1 MRSAL
6 LLLLATLVIML
17 GVLEGASRWIFADVT
32 STADGTSFFGKR
44 WLRQYEGPLNA
55 HGFREREIEAKPPGV
70 LRVVVVGDSFT
81 YGQGIA
87 REDRLTERLDVILG
101 PAVEV
106 YNFGIFGANYPEH
119 ATIMATAID
128 VAEPDFVILQWY
140 TNDMQPPDAQRG
152 GASYLAGPLHPHLNP
167 HSALYFLANTAFMR
181 VQRAVGLAPTFGDQF
196 APFHDPKSAEARDAR
211 ARLERVLDIAREA
224 ATPHGIILW
233 PSVGVRVRADDFMG
247 EEALISQ
254 VLDVCH
260 DRSLPCLDLRPALR
274 VVPIDDSLT
283 VNQFD
288 THPNALANQHA
299 AEATARWLRR
309 HLPSLPGQAPGGEAQ
324 AVDPRL
330 PSRAFASR

>member
-17 GVLEGASRWIFADVT
+17 GVLEGATRWIFADVT

-44 WLRQYEGPLNA
+44 WLRHYEGPLNA
-55 HGFREREIEAKPPGV
+55 HGFREREIEAKPSGV

-87 REDRLTERLDVILG
+87 REDRLTERLDAALG

-106 YNFGIFGANYPEH
+106 YNFGIYGANYPEH
-119 ATIMATAID
+119 LTIMATAID
-128 VAEPDFVILQWY
+128 VAEPDFVVLQWY
-140 TNDMQPPDAQRG
+140 TNDMQPPEIQRDG
-152 GASYLAGPLHPHLNP
+152 GFYLAGPLHPYINP

-196 APFHDPKSAEARDAR
+196 APFRDPASAEARDAR
-211 ARLERVLDIAREA
+211 ARLEQVLDIARDA
-224 ATPHGIILW
+224 TTPHGIILW
-233 PSVGVRVRADDFMG
+233 PSVGLQVRLDDFMG
-247 EEALISQ
+247 EEALIAQ
-254 VLDVCH
+254 VLDICH

-274 VVPIDDSLT
+274 EVPLDESLT

-288 THPNALANQHA
+288 THPNALANRYA
-299 AEATARWLRR
+299 AEATAGWLRQQ
-309 HLPSLPGQAPGGEAQ
+309 LPTVPGSAPGSDARAGGPL
-324 AVDPRL
+324 PR
-330 PSRAFASR
+330 RAMAAH

>member
-6 LLLLATLVIML
+6 LLFLTTLVIML
-17 GVLEGASRWIFADVT
+17 GVLEGATRWIFADVT

-87 REDRLTERLDVILG
+87 REARLTERLDAALG
-101 PAVEV
+101 PDVEV
-106 YNFGIFGANYPEH
+106 YNFGIYGANYPEH
-119 ATIMATAID
+119 STSMATAIE

-140 TNDMQPPDAQRG
+140 TNDMQPPDDQSP
-152 GASYLAGPLHPHLNP
+152 GASHLAGPLHPHINP
-167 HSALYFLANTAFMR
+167 HSALYFLANTAFRR
-181 VQRAVGLAPTFGDQF
+181 VQRAVGSAPTFDDQF

-211 ARLERVLDIAREA
+211 ARLEQVLDVAREA
-224 ATPHGIILW
+224 ARPHGMILW
-233 PSVGVRVRADDFMG
+233 PSVGLRVRLDDFMG
-247 EEALISQ
+247 EEALFTQ
-254 VLDVCH
+254 VLDVCR

-274 VVPIDDSLT
+274 DVPIDESLT

-288 THPNALANQHA
+288 SHPNALANRYA
-299 AEATARWLRR
+299 AEATAGWLRQL
-309 HLPSLPGQAPGGEAQ
+309 LPSVPGPAPGSDAQ
-324 AVDPRL
+324 AADPL
-330 PSRAFASR
+330 PDRAMAAR